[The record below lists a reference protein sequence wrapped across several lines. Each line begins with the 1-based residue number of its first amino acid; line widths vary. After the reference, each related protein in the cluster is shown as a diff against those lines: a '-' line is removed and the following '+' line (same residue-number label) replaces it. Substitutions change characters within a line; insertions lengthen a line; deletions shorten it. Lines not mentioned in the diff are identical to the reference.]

1 MRALLLAGGLSLASL
16 ALGSLTPAV
25 AHVGHG
31 DEFQQQ
37 GNVRQVKAS
46 AEIDALMGITS
57 APASEAGGVVL
68 IPVAA
73 VVEADGKPLAFV
85 KSGTTYDPVF
95 IKTGASRGDQI
106 EVIDGVTAG
115 EDVVIQGALS
125 LYAESKKSDSAAA
138 SSEAI
143 PAAAPKAP
151 ATPAAAATPTAA
163 AGPNPMAIGAAA
175 AVLVLGG
182 VAVVSRR
189 GKKN

>member
-1 MRALLLAGGLSLASL
+1 MRALLLAGGLSLATL

-37 GNVRQVKAS
+37 GNVRRVKAS

-73 VVEADGKPLAFV
+73 VVEADGKTLAFV

-115 EDVVIQGALS
+115 ENVVIQGALS

-138 SSEAI
+138 SNEAT
-143 PAAAPKAP
+143 PAASADAP
-151 ATPAAAATPTAA
+151 ATPAAVTPTAT
-163 AGPNPMAIGAAA
+163 AGPNPVAIGAAA
-175 AVLVLGG
+175 GVVVLGA

>member
-1 MRALLLAGGLSLASL
+1 MRALLLAGGLSLATL

-73 VVEADGKPLAFV
+73 VVQADGKPLAFV

-115 EDVVIQGALS
+115 EDVVIKGALS

-138 SSEAI
+138 SNEAT
-143 PAAAPKAP
+143 PAASADAP
-151 ATPAAAATPTAA
+151 ATPAAVTPAAA
-163 AGPNPMAIGAAA
+163 AGPNPLVIGAG
-175 AVLVLGG
+175 AVVVVLGG